1 MQWNERTATI
11 GWTFVPQE
19 HFILNE
25 IVSYNVSTATDYE
38 VKEYQIVF
46 DLEKDDDAEVDD
58 EEEEENPMF
67 CLRGVDYKIG
77 NCR

>member
-11 GWTFVPQE
+11 GRTFVPQE

-25 IVSYNVSTATDYE
+25 IE
-38 VKEYQIVF
+38 VKTYQIVF

-67 CLRGVDYKIG
+67 CLRDIDYKIG